1 MGKPFCT
8 IWPYMMP
15 PFFCVSVH
23 KTHAHNKERTCS
35 SLSWFTISTLSK
47 QTINRNPVLSEYD
60 LSQWEQCQHYL
71 CFQHAL
77 TVESF
82 VRPYQHHLKSN
93 VEEELQNKTKSNT
106 KMKKKIENY
115 LLKPYFPKEDCLK
128 VNLPTVSF
136 CLQFTGRCAC
146 YSLD

>member
-1 MGKPFCT
+1 MRKMFLELAGNHVSGPHQLIGHEKLSVGKPFST
-8 IWPYMMP
+8 ILPYKIP
-15 PFFCVSVH
+15 LFFCVSVH
-23 KTHAHNKERTCS
+23 KIHAHSKERTGS
-35 SLSWFTISTLSK
+35 SSSWFTISTLSK

-60 LSQWEQCQHYL
+60 LSQREQCQHYL

-106 KMKKKIENY
+106 KMKKKLRII
-115 LLKPYFPKEDCLK
+115 F
-128 VNLPTVSF
+128 
-136 CLQFTGRCAC
+136 
-146 YSLD
+146 